1 MTTTPAA
8 APARHPSPPA
18 VSDPAPRSI
27 RAAAAATM
35 LRHARAGRIALR
47 GPRTGRVYVFSDRE
61 PTAVLADDVDALL
74 RSGVLTR

>member
-1 MTTTPAA
+1 
-8 APARHPSPPA
+8 
-18 VSDPAPRSI
+18 
-27 RAAAAATM
+27 M